1 MAYSL
6 QQDGRYHIPIV
17 DLGNRLQDNF
27 GLTIGEHS
35 AFGGTSPVHAGN
47 SHHDYDEA
55 LDITDWRGGAGDGAE
70 GFDGV
75 GYVQRTKNLTNLLQ
89 GSGHEVIGPGSKGHD
104 THLHIGNH
112 DGIFKLDQ
120 NQYNYLFSGKSGGKN
135 STFAMN
141 TDTSTAD
148 TDVVVAPET
157 KAAPP
162 NYATMSKSQM
172 NNEYDKLRKAG
183 DVFAA
188 NKAGKE
194 MHKAYFNK

>member
-17 DLGNRLQDNF
+17 DLGNRLRDNF

-55 LDITDWRGGAGDGAE
+55 LDITDWRSDVI
-70 GFDGV
+70 DGV
-75 GYVQRTKNLTNLLQ
+75 SWKDRTKNLTNLLH

-104 THLHIGNH
+104 EHVHIGNH
-112 DGIFKLDQ
+112 GGIFKLDQ
-120 NQYNYLFSGKSGGKN
+120 KQYDYLFSGKSGGKN
-135 STFAMN
+135 ATFAMN